1 MAGKQR
7 QGDFPP
13 HEKIPWGK
21 AEVVRGAGQAARKKG
36 SKKGDAKKGS
46 KKGDAT
52 HLLWPGGSS
61 RIRTSDTLIK
71 SQVL

>member
-7 QGDFPP
+7 QGNFLL
-13 HEKIPWGK
+13 HKKIPWGK
-21 AEVVRGAGQAARKKG
+21 AEVVRGAGEAAG
-36 SKKGDAKKGS
+36 KKGS

-52 HLLWPGGSS
+52 HLLWSGGSS